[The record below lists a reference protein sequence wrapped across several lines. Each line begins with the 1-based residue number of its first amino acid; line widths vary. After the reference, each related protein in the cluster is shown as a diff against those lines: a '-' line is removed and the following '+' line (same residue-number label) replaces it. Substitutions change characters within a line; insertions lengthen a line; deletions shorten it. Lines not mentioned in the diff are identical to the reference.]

1 MRALRVLGVVLVVAI
16 VTYPLW
22 LAFRVWAQ
30 SHNDENRATDAIV
43 ILGAAQYD
51 GRPSP
56 VFRARLNHGAYLYNE
71 GFSDIIVV
79 TGGKQAGDRFTEAQ
93 AGSGYLVAHGVP
105 TGNILRETHGTTT
118 LESLRRVKRIADERG
133 IDSVL
138 LVSDPLHSERIKR
151 LATDLGFEE
160 AYTSPAS
167 YVELNRSRATKV
179 RELIHE
185 VASLLAWE
193 VLGRG

>member
-1 MRALRVLGVVLVVAI
+1 MRALRVIGVLIVLAV

-22 LAFRVWAQ
+22 LAFSVWAQ
-30 SHNDENRATDAIV
+30 SHNDENRAADAIV
-43 ILGAAQYD
+43 VLGAAQYD

-56 VFRARLNHGAYLYNE
+56 VFRARLNHGAYLYKE
-71 GFSDIIVV
+71 GFSDTIVV
-79 TGGKQAGDRFTEAQ
+79 TGGKQAGDRFTEAE
-93 AGSGYLVAHGVP
+93 AGSRYLVAHGIP
-105 TGNILRETHGTTT
+105 GGDILRESRGTTT

-151 LATDLGFEE
+151 LATDLGFAE

-185 VASLLAWE
+185 VVSLIAWE
-193 VLGRG
+193 VFGRG